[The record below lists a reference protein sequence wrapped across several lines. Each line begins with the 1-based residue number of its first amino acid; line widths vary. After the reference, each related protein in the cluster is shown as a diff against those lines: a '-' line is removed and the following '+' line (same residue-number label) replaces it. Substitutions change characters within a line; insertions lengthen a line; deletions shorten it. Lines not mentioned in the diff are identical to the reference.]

1 MKNIEKK
8 NTFLV
13 TTLYALFIAVRKAY
27 ESISSKKKKKT
38 VILLFKKNF
47 FLLICTI
54 NLFFIL
60 FIKTDCN

>member
-27 ESISSKKKKKT
+27 ESISSKKKKKQ
-38 VILLFKKNF
+38 
-47 FLLICTI
+47 
-54 NLFFIL
+54 
-60 FIKTDCN
+60 